1 MGETF
6 LCNLPLRRKTM
17 KKCFL
22 AAVAVLALADNANA
36 MYALCTVKQDG
47 EASNR
52 PGGNSYFFVKKGD
65 QVEIQDA
72 YKDFVFIRHLYGF
85 SPDRED
91 FEQFGWVKENTLKCE
106 GSH

>member
-1 MGETF
+1 MVKHQIVLAETHTF
-6 LCNLPLRRKTM
+6 LS
-17 KKCFL
+17 KK
-22 AAVAVLALADNANA
+22 AI
-36 MYALCTVKQDG
+36 
-47 EASNR
+47 
-52 PGGNSYFFVKKGD
+52 

-91 FEQFGWVKENTLKCE
+91 FEQFGWMKENTLKCE